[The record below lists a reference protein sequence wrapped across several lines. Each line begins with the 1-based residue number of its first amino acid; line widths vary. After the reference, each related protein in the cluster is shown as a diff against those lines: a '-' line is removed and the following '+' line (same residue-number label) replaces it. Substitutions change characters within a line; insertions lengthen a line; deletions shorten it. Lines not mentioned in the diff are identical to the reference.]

1 MAPSF
6 PNWKWKKYYQKAKT
20 RKTRNTIKL
29 KIQEIEK
36 EIVQSFQELK
46 VDLLNQTETKKNL
59 AEEKLEKLKVLLV
72 KLNKK
77 QDAKKNFLD
86 DFNNFL
92 TPKISFKFNPYGMK
106 DNSSET
112 RTVGVSDIFSTNR
125 LGLSNTFEE
134 GRSLTLGLDYR
145 KEKLNLINP

>member
-1 MAPSF
+1 MSVEDQLDRLINLIEMSVDLENPE
-6 PNWKWKKYYQKAKT
+6 
-20 RKTRNTIKL
+20 

-46 VDLLNQTETKKNL
+46 VGLLNQTESKKNL

-92 TPKISFKFNPYGMK
+92 KNRKIN
-106 DNSSET
+106 
-112 RTVGVSDIFSTNR
+112 
-125 LGLSNTFEE
+125 
-134 GRSLTLGLDYR
+134 
-145 KEKLNLINP
+145 

>member
-1 MAPSF
+1 MTLVFFGLYVFLGNPSY
-6 PNWKWKKYYQKAKT
+6 PLINLIEMSVDLE
-20 RKTRNTIKL
+20 NPD
-29 KIQEIEK
+29 KIQETEK

-59 AEEKLEKLKVLLV
+59 VEEKLEKLKVLLV

-92 TPKISFKFNPYGMK
+92 KNRKIN
-106 DNSSET
+106 
-112 RTVGVSDIFSTNR
+112 
-125 LGLSNTFEE
+125 
-134 GRSLTLGLDYR
+134 
-145 KEKLNLINP
+145 

>member
-1 MAPSF
+1 MNVKDQLDRLINLIEMSVDLENPE
-6 PNWKWKKYYQKAKT
+6 
-20 RKTRNTIKL
+20 
-29 KIQEIEK
+29 KIQETEK

-46 VDLLNQTETKKNL
+46 ADLLNQTETKKNL

-92 TPKISFKFNPYGMK
+92 KNRKIN
-106 DNSSET
+106 
-112 RTVGVSDIFSTNR
+112 
-125 LGLSNTFEE
+125 
-134 GRSLTLGLDYR
+134 
-145 KEKLNLINP
+145 

>member
-1 MAPSF
+1 MSVEDQLDRLINLIEMSVDLENPE
-6 PNWKWKKYYQKAKT
+6 
-20 RKTRNTIKL
+20 
-29 KIQEIEK
+29 KIQETEK

-46 VDLLNQTETKKNL
+46 VDLLNQSESKKNL

-92 TPKISFKFNPYGMK
+92 KNRKIN
-106 DNSSET
+106 
-112 RTVGVSDIFSTNR
+112 
-125 LGLSNTFEE
+125 
-134 GRSLTLGLDYR
+134 
-145 KEKLNLINP
+145 

>member
-1 MAPSF
+1 MSVEDQLDRLINLIEISVDLENPE
-6 PNWKWKKYYQKAKT
+6 
-20 RKTRNTIKL
+20 

-46 VDLLNQTETKKNL
+46 VDLLNQTESKKNL

-92 TPKISFKFNPYGMK
+92 KNRKIN
-106 DNSSET
+106 
-112 RTVGVSDIFSTNR
+112 
-125 LGLSNTFEE
+125 
-134 GRSLTLGLDYR
+134 
-145 KEKLNLINP
+145 

>member
-1 MAPSF
+1 MSVEDQLDRLINLIEMSVDLENPE
-6 PNWKWKKYYQKAKT
+6 
-20 RKTRNTIKL
+20 

-36 EIVQSFQELK
+36 EIIQSFQELK
-46 VDLLNQTETKKNL
+46 VDLPNQTESKKNL

-92 TPKISFKFNPYGMK
+92 KNRKIN
-106 DNSSET
+106 
-112 RTVGVSDIFSTNR
+112 
-125 LGLSNTFEE
+125 
-134 GRSLTLGLDYR
+134 
-145 KEKLNLINP
+145 

>member
-1 MAPSF
+1 MSVEDQLDRLINLIEMSVDLENP
-6 PNWKWKKYYQKAKT
+6 K
-20 RKTRNTIKL
+20 
-29 KIQEIEK
+29 KIQETEK

-59 AEEKLEKLKVLLV
+59 VEEKLEKLKVLLV

-92 TPKISFKFNPYGMK
+92 KNRKIN
-106 DNSSET
+106 
-112 RTVGVSDIFSTNR
+112 
-125 LGLSNTFEE
+125 
-134 GRSLTLGLDYR
+134 
-145 KEKLNLINP
+145 

>member
-1 MAPSF
+1 MSVEDQLDRLINLIEMSVDLENPE
-6 PNWKWKKYYQKAKT
+6 
-20 RKTRNTIKL
+20 

-46 VDLLNQTETKKNL
+46 VDLINQTESKKNL

-77 QDAKKNFLD
+77 QDAKKNFLN

-92 TPKISFKFNPYGMK
+92 KNRKIN
-106 DNSSET
+106 
-112 RTVGVSDIFSTNR
+112 
-125 LGLSNTFEE
+125 
-134 GRSLTLGLDYR
+134 
-145 KEKLNLINP
+145 

>member
-1 MAPSF
+1 MSVEDQLDRLINLIEMSVDLENPE
-6 PNWKWKKYYQKAKT
+6 
-20 RKTRNTIKL
+20 

-46 VDLLNQTETKKNL
+46 VDLPNQTESKKNL

-92 TPKISFKFNPYGMK
+92 KNRKIN
-106 DNSSET
+106 
-112 RTVGVSDIFSTNR
+112 
-125 LGLSNTFEE
+125 
-134 GRSLTLGLDYR
+134 
-145 KEKLNLINP
+145 

>member
-1 MAPSF
+1 MSVEDQLDRLINLIEMSVDLENPE
-6 PNWKWKKYYQKAKT
+6 
-20 RKTRNTIKL
+20 
-29 KIQEIEK
+29 KIQETEK

-46 VDLLNQTETKKNL
+46 ADLLNQTETKKNL

-92 TPKISFKFNPYGMK
+92 KNRKIN
-106 DNSSET
+106 
-112 RTVGVSDIFSTNR
+112 
-125 LGLSNTFEE
+125 
-134 GRSLTLGLDYR
+134 
-145 KEKLNLINP
+145 

>member
-1 MAPSF
+1 MSVEDQLDRLINLIEMSVDLENPE
-6 PNWKWKKYYQKAKT
+6 
-20 RKTRNTIKL
+20 

-46 VDLLNQTETKKNL
+46 VDLLNQTESKKNL
-59 AEEKLEKLKVLLV
+59 VEEKLEKLKVLLV

-92 TPKISFKFNPYGMK
+92 KNRKIN
-106 DNSSET
+106 
-112 RTVGVSDIFSTNR
+112 
-125 LGLSNTFEE
+125 
-134 GRSLTLGLDYR
+134 
-145 KEKLNLINP
+145 

>member
-1 MAPSF
+1 MSVEDQLDRLINLIEMSVDLENPE
-6 PNWKWKKYYQKAKT
+6 
-20 RKTRNTIKL
+20 

-46 VDLLNQTETKKNL
+46 VDLLNQTESKKNL
-59 AEEKLEKLKVLLV
+59 AEEKLEKHKVLLV

-92 TPKISFKFNPYGMK
+92 KNRKIN
-106 DNSSET
+106 
-112 RTVGVSDIFSTNR
+112 
-125 LGLSNTFEE
+125 
-134 GRSLTLGLDYR
+134 
-145 KEKLNLINP
+145 

>member
-1 MAPSF
+1 MSVEDQLDRLINLIEMSVDLENPE
-6 PNWKWKKYYQKAKT
+6 
-20 RKTRNTIKL
+20 

-46 VDLLNQTETKKNL
+46 VDLLNQTESKKNL

-86 DFNNFL
+86 DFNNF
-92 TPKISFKFNPYGMK
+92 
-106 DNSSET
+106 
-112 RTVGVSDIFSTNR
+112 
-125 LGLSNTFEE
+125 
-134 GRSLTLGLDYR
+134 
-145 KEKLNLINP
+145 

>member
-1 MAPSF
+1 MSVEDQLDRLINLIEMSVDLENPE
-6 PNWKWKKYYQKAKT
+6 
-20 RKTRNTIKL
+20 

-46 VDLLNQTETKKNL
+46 ADLLNQTETKKNL

-92 TPKISFKFNPYGMK
+92 KNRKIN
-106 DNSSET
+106 
-112 RTVGVSDIFSTNR
+112 
-125 LGLSNTFEE
+125 
-134 GRSLTLGLDYR
+134 
-145 KEKLNLINP
+145 

>member
-1 MAPSF
+1 MSVEDQLDRLINLIEMSVDLENPE
-6 PNWKWKKYYQKAKT
+6 
-20 RKTRNTIKL
+20 

-46 VDLLNQTETKKNL
+46 VDLINQTESKKNL

-92 TPKISFKFNPYGMK
+92 KNRKIN
-106 DNSSET
+106 
-112 RTVGVSDIFSTNR
+112 
-125 LGLSNTFEE
+125 
-134 GRSLTLGLDYR
+134 
-145 KEKLNLINP
+145 

>member
-1 MAPSF
+1 MSVEDQLDRLINLIEMSVDLENPE
-6 PNWKWKKYYQKAKT
+6 
-20 RKTRNTIKL
+20 

-59 AEEKLEKLKVLLV
+59 VEEKLEKLKVLLV

-92 TPKISFKFNPYGMK
+92 KNRKIN
-106 DNSSET
+106 
-112 RTVGVSDIFSTNR
+112 
-125 LGLSNTFEE
+125 
-134 GRSLTLGLDYR
+134 
-145 KEKLNLINP
+145 

>member
-1 MAPSF
+1 MSVEDQLDRLINLIEMSVDLENPD
-6 PNWKWKKYYQKAKT
+6 
-20 RKTRNTIKL
+20 
-29 KIQEIEK
+29 KIQETEK

-59 AEEKLEKLKVLLV
+59 VEEKLEKLKVLLV

-92 TPKISFKFNPYGMK
+92 K
-106 DNSSET
+106 
-112 RTVGVSDIFSTNR
+112 NR
-125 LGLSNTFEE
+125 KMN
-134 GRSLTLGLDYR
+134 
-145 KEKLNLINP
+145 

>member
-1 MAPSF
+1 MSVEDQLDRLINLIEMSVDLENPE
-6 PNWKWKKYYQKAKT
+6 
-20 RKTRNTIKL
+20 

-46 VDLLNQTETKKNL
+46 VDIFNQTETQKNL
-59 AEEKLEKLKVLLV
+59 VEEKLEKLKVLLV

-92 TPKISFKFNPYGMK
+92 KNRKIN
-106 DNSSET
+106 
-112 RTVGVSDIFSTNR
+112 
-125 LGLSNTFEE
+125 
-134 GRSLTLGLDYR
+134 
-145 KEKLNLINP
+145 

>member
-1 MAPSF
+1 MSVEDQLDRLINLIEMSVDLENPD
-6 PNWKWKKYYQKAKT
+6 
-20 RKTRNTIKL
+20 
-29 KIQEIEK
+29 KIQETEK

-92 TPKISFKFNPYGMK
+92 KNRKIN
-106 DNSSET
+106 
-112 RTVGVSDIFSTNR
+112 
-125 LGLSNTFEE
+125 
-134 GRSLTLGLDYR
+134 
-145 KEKLNLINP
+145 

>member
-1 MAPSF
+1 MSVEDQLDRLINLIEMSVDLENPE
-6 PNWKWKKYYQKAKT
+6 
-20 RKTRNTIKL
+20 

-46 VDLLNQTETKKNL
+46 VDLLNQTESKKNS

-92 TPKISFKFNPYGMK
+92 KNRKIN
-106 DNSSET
+106 
-112 RTVGVSDIFSTNR
+112 
-125 LGLSNTFEE
+125 
-134 GRSLTLGLDYR
+134 
-145 KEKLNLINP
+145 

>member
-1 MAPSF
+1 MSVEDQLDRLINLIEMSVDLENPD
-6 PNWKWKKYYQKAKT
+6 
-20 RKTRNTIKL
+20 
-29 KIQEIEK
+29 KIQVTEK

-92 TPKISFKFNPYGMK
+92 KNRKIN
-106 DNSSET
+106 
-112 RTVGVSDIFSTNR
+112 
-125 LGLSNTFEE
+125 
-134 GRSLTLGLDYR
+134 
-145 KEKLNLINP
+145 